1 MKETKIFSCPRF
13 PFHDGTFLLPT
24 NTNTRQ
30 QKKVL
35 TNAVYH
41 SYSGASHV
49 RDSGKLVSIIFGA
62 RSHNSRAS
70 AAVDRNGSI
79 EFVREQRQNRKNTK
93 QMVLHTKNIDLSA

>member
-1 MKETKIFSCPRF
+1 MKKRKFVHARDFLFTTE
-13 PFHDGTFLLPT
+13 TFLLPT

-30 QKKVL
+30 QKKVQ

-49 RDSGKLVSIIFGA
+49 RDSGEFVSIIFGA

-70 AAVDRNGSI
+70 AAVHRNRSI
-79 EFVREQRQNRKNTK
+79 EFVREQRQNRQNTK